1 VGEEVAVVRVVAS
14 VVEEVVVVEGLVVEV
29 LDGVFEEDAEVE
41 VVVRQVGSRGGSNW
55 HCAGVG

>member
-41 VVVRQVGSRGGSNW
+41 VVVRQVRSRCRS
-55 HCAGVG
+55 AGVG